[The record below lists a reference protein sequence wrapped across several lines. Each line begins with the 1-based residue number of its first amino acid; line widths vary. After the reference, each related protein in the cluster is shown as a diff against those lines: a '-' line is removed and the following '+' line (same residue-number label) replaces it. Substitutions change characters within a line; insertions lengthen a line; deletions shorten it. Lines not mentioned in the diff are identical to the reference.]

1 MAVKV
6 LSISSKG
13 FSGVYTNLWKV
24 LRNRVMK
31 EMREAVDESIGDLA
45 LVAQEMAP
53 LRSGKLEE
61 AIEVSPGRKS
71 FDSGLS
77 YVRSIWIR
85 PTVYNRF
92 AHRRVGEYAE
102 YIHENLTPAGN
113 LKLGP
118 LSEVKNSIG
127 IVTALNPYI
136 GYDHSTNIAKKAL
149 ETGRSVY
156 DIVLEEGILTQED
169 LDAILD
175 PENMIRPVRLDIH
188 ARK

>member
-1 MAVKV
+1 MVVKV

-102 YIHENLTPAGN
+102 YIHENLAPAGN

-118 LSEVKNSIG
+118 LSEVKNSMVKHQVGGHFMTRAFEETKPFILRK
-127 IVTALNPYI
+127 ITRAL
-136 GYDHSTNIAKKAL
+136 DEAL
-149 ETGRSVY
+149 
-156 DIVLEEGILTQED
+156 
-169 LDAILD
+169 
-175 PENMIRPVRLDIH
+175 
-188 ARK
+188 RKI